1 MVQLEHIEPGEDTFR
16 ILLTT
21 DNHVGYMENDPIR
34 GDDSWQTFN
43 EILKIAQDEDVDMVV
58 QGGDLFHVN
67 TPTKKS
73 YYHVMRILRQHC
85 WNGKPIE
92 YKLLSDPGNAIS
104 TRHFDYPAEYDPN
117 INVGMPFY
125 AISGN
130 HDDATG
136 DAMLSPLD
144 LLGVSGLINHFGKAL
159 NNESIK
165 IYPLLFNKGRTNLAL
180 YGLPSIREERLMK
193 TMANGDLE
201 FMEPADSDESFE
213 WFNLMCI
220 HQNHV
225 RRPGVKVIEE
235 TSLPSFLDFVLWG
248 HEHDCDPSANEN
260 HTTGTH
266 ILQAG
271 SSIATSLSVGET
283 GPKNVFVLSVKGKDF
298 SLKPIQLKTVRPFV
312 MKEISLKDSRISAS
326 SSNKEEVL
334 NFLML
339 QVNLMIENANDAW
352 KTSNKGLLDEG
363 LLNESDIPLPLIRL
377 KVDYSGGYEVE
388 NPRFFSNRF
397 VGKVANVN
405 DVVIYHKRDRR
416 AELLKIRTEGNVK
429 TDDDDQLHIESM
441 EDEVKNKSNTIIE
454 IVKGELH
461 DEDLIMLDRNKFAE
475 TLNSYLTSESKEVMP
490 LFLKGEESEYVDLM
504 SQMTIGK
511 QAENEEF
518 NDELLSQKG
527 VNIKSKFK
535 ELIKEVKA
543 QIQREDTQI
552 DTQVKREKK
561 LAPVPFRKAPP
572 PKKSKE
578 IIVDSGSDIDW
589 EEEEKK
595 NSPIPVRKSE
605 PIAVSSDDNIEDI
618 VILEKP
624 PPPKKSLNS
633 IFSKRK

>member
-1 MVQLEHIEPGEDTFR
+1 MVQLENIEPGPDTFR

-73 YYHVMRILRQHC
+73 YYHVMRILRQYC

-92 YKLLSDPGNAIS
+92 YKLLSDPGNAIT
-104 TRHFDYPAEYDPN
+104 TRHFDYPAEYDTN
-117 INVGMPFY
+117 INVGMPVY

-201 FMEPADSDESFE
+201 FMEPDSDEMFE

-248 HEHDCDPSANEN
+248 HEHDCITSANEN
-260 HTTGTH
+260 DITGTH

-283 GPKNVFVLSVKGKDF
+283 GAKNVFVLSVKGKDF

-312 MKEISLKDSRISAS
+312 MKEISLKDSKISAS
-326 SSNKEEVL
+326 SSNKDEVL

-339 QVNLMIENANDAW
+339 QVNLMIDSANESW
-352 KTSNKGLLDEG
+352 KKSNKTLFDEG
-363 LLNESDIPLPLIRL
+363 LFNESDVPLPLIRL

-416 AELLKIRTEGNVK
+416 AQLLKIRTEGNNQSDDDK
-429 TDDDDQLHIESM
+429 DEQLYIETDDQ
-441 EDEVKNKSNTIIE
+441 KNKSNTIIE

-461 DEDLIMLDRNKFAE
+461 DEDLIMIDRNKFAE
-475 TLNSYLTSESKEVMP
+475 TLNNYLTSESKEVMP
-490 LFLKGEESEYVDLM
+490 LFIKEEESEYVALM
-504 SQMTIGK
+504 SQMTIGNG
-511 QAENEEF
+511 ENEEL
-518 NDELLSQKG
+518 NDELISQKG

-535 ELIKEVKA
+535 ELIKEVKS
-543 QIQREDTQI
+543 QIQKEDTQI
-552 DTQVKREKK
+552 NTQINREKQK
-561 LAPVPFRKAPP
+561 APIPFRKPQKL
-572 PKKSKE
+572 KKSEE
-578 IIVDSGSDIDW
+578 IVINSESEA
-589 EEEEKK
+589 EEEVETKSGQIYTEK
-595 NSPIPVRKSE
+595 NDPV
-605 PIAVSSDDNIEDI
+605 PSSDDLINDI

-624 PPPKKSLNS
+624 PKQKKSLNS